1 MSSGFLFRIL
11 AGGVGSGTSV
21 SGWLILLTFF
31 LSLLLVFGKR
41 KTELKLLDEGL
52 NFRKVLNNYNDS
64 FLNSGVIVFSAA
76 SLITYSFYLMD
87 KGLDWIV
94 FTMPF
99 VCFGVLRY
107 LYLVNVKSKGDPTDV
122 LLKDNWMLACVVLW
136 VIVTT
141 FLIYFDGVQL

>member
-1 MSSGFLFRIL
+1 M
-11 AGGVGSGTSV
+11 
-21 SGWLILLTFF
+21 
-31 LSLLLVFGKR
+31 FGKR

-122 LLKDNWMLACVVLW
+122 LLKDNWMLAVSFSGSLLPR
-136 VIVTT
+136 
-141 FLIYFDGVQL
+141 FLYILTACSYESLSNRSFII